1 MDEKININEHG
12 NSNVLPPQLEQ
23 RFRGICMSKYN
34 FEFKLQLVREKEE
47 GFGREFLSNKYGV
60 KYQIPEVS

>member
-1 MDEKININEHG
+1 MYSLL
-12 NSNVLPPQLEQ
+12 NSNKDLG
-23 RFRGICMSKYN
+23 GICMSKYN